1 MGTGR
6 LFFPAAL
13 IDQWLLEGRVQLGE
27 NELVCTRIG
36 LRFELVEAVRVLS
49 DVSGSGD
56 PAQLVG
62 RVETVTEA
70 TARGAEVL
78 DRSLILGETAYE
90 VVPGFLADPVGAP
103 SLSTADVV
111 ARVCALAET
120 SGNAEGDEELL
131 ARYLMQKLE

>member
-1 MGTGR
+1 MGSGR

-13 IDQWLLEGRVQLGE
+13 IDQWLLEGRVQIGD
-27 NELVCTRIG
+27 NELICARIG

-56 PAQLVG
+56 PARLVG
-62 RVETVTEA
+62 RVTTVTEA

-78 DRSLILGETAYE
+78 DRSLVLGETAYE
-90 VVPGFLADPVGAP
+90 VVPGFLATPVGPP

-111 ARVCALAET
+111 ARVTALAET